1 MENVKLRQT
10 YMIRNMLELYFS
22 TRVDIIY
29 LEAPRCPKVRYQII
43 EQAFEVP
50 MCFK

>member
-10 YMIRNMLELYFS
+10 DTIRNMLELYFS
-22 TRVDIIY
+22 MRVDIIY
-29 LEAPRCPKVRYQII
+29 LEALRCPKVSYQII
-43 EQAFEVP
+43 EQTFEVP